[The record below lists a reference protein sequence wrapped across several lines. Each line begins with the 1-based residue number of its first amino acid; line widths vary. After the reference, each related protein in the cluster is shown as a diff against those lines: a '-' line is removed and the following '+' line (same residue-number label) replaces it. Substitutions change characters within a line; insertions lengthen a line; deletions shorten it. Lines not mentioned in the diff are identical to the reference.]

1 MIYQILF
8 GMWWLCYATLVRPLL
23 LAVVELLLMQ
33 RNSSFEIIIK
43 CKIYYMHESIN
54 KIWLIKI
61 TWLQELCAN
70 VTNLNGV
77 IFFEALQ
84 NDDRQDKNSKKAK
97 TMINLTR
104 WGDDARSTCI
114 FIQTH
119 LHTHKI
125 HCSCSYSYKK
135 MTHDEQK

>member
-1 MIYQILF
+1 
-8 GMWWLCYATLVRPLL
+8 
-23 LAVVELLLMQ
+23 
-33 RNSSFEIIIK
+33 
-43 CKIYYMHESIN
+43 MHESIN

-70 VTNLNGV
+70 VTNLNGM

-104 WGDDARSTCI
+104 
-114 FIQTH
+114 
-119 LHTHKI
+119 
-125 HCSCSYSYKK
+125 
-135 MTHDEQK
+135 